1 MLQLRFRN
9 FSPHASR
16 RRPARRPAPG
26 DRASPASRSDDRPG
40 TDSARTSAPA
50 PCGRKGAFFV
60 YQRELAPGTRL
71 EQYEIIRVLGSGGF
85 GITYLAKDLFLNR
98 NVVIKENF
106 PSRYSYRDPLTGH
119 IRPNNEHDLE
129 NYTWA
134 LKSFLSEAQT
144 LAELNNPGIVRI
156 LSVFE
161 ANGTAY
167 FAMEHITGLSLDY
180 LGKNFTAPDTGIRKT
195 NSRGC

>member
-1 MLQLRFRN
+1 M
-9 FSPHASR
+9 
-16 RRPARRPAPG
+16 
-26 DRASPASRSDDRPG
+26 
-40 TDSARTSAPA
+40 
-50 PCGRKGAFFV
+50 RKKRGLFV

-144 LAELNNPGIVRI
+144 LAELNNPASSESFPSLKPTARPTSPWSI
-156 LSVFE
+156 LPAFPW
-161 ANGTAY
+161 
-167 FAMEHITGLSLDY
+167 IIW
-180 LGKNFTAPDTGIRKT
+180 GKNFTAPGTGIRKT